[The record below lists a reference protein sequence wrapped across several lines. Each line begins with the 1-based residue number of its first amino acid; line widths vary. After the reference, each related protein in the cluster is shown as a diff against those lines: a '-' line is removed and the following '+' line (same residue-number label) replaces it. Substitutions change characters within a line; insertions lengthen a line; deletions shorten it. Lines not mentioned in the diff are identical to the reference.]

1 MRSALLR
8 AVDGILVAMLLQAA
22 APALAQPGYGLPPDA
37 WAAFSRWLTTTCV
50 GDEERALREA
60 LLRHRAQLAPAFRR
74 ALADGPPPQAVREV
88 RAAAEVRHAA
98 LAQFPLQQ
106 YRIEGVT
113 AADLA
118 RFERTP
124 RQAYVDDQARR
135 YATGY
140 RANALAGLGIVG
152 GPRDRAALARLA
164 ARKDDHLAPAAA
176 EALRALERQ

>member
-1 MRSALLR
+1 MRAAILR
-8 AVDGILVAMLLQAA
+8 AVHGIVVATLLQIATS
-22 APALAQPGYGLPPDA
+22 ALAQPTYGLPPDA

-135 YATGY
+135 YVTGY
-140 RANALAGLGIVG
+140 RANAAAGLGIVG

-164 ARKDDHLAPAAA
+164 ARKDDPLASAAA
-176 EALRALERQ
+176 EALRALERR